1 MNGGPMPDRN
11 GDSWEAAREENA
23 RLIKA
28 CLQGSESAWSELV
41 SKYKNLIF
49 SIPMKY
55 GLSREDAA
63 DIFQAVC
70 LDLLNDL
77 SKIRDHGALA
87 GWIIRVTYNKCFH
100 RKRDTERYVPGDP
113 PETTIRIEEIPESIL
128 LDVQREQLLRN
139 ALLQLSSR
147 CQQLIQML
155 FFEFPVRPYE
165 EVAKSL
171 NLATGSIGFIRGRCL
186 EKLRQSLEKL
196 GFA

>member
-1 MNGGPMPDRN
+1 MNTGLRQDR
-11 GDSWEAAREENA
+11 DKTSWEAEHAEDA
-23 RLIKA
+23 RLIKD
-28 CLQGSESAWSELV
+28 CLLGNESAWAALV
-41 SKYKNLIF
+41 AKYKNLIF

-55 GLSREDAA
+55 GLQREDAA

-77 SKIRDHGALA
+77 SKVRDHGALA

-100 RKRDTERYVPGDP
+100 RKKDSDRYVPDEQ
-113 PETTIRIEEIPESIL
+113 PEAAIPVEAIPDSIL
-128 LDVQREQLLRN
+128 LEVQREQLLRN
-139 ALLQLSSR
+139 ALGQLSSR
-147 CQQLIQML
+147 CRQLIQML
-155 FFEFPVRPYE
+155 FFEFPVRPYQ

>member
-1 MNGGPMPDRN
+1 MKGVLIPDREKT
-11 GDSWEAAREENA
+11 WEAGREEDA
-23 RLIKA
+23 RLIKD
-28 CLQGSESAWSELV
+28 CLLGNESAWSELV

-49 SIPMKY
+49 SIPVKY

-77 SKIRDHGALA
+77 PKIREHGALA

-100 RKRDTERYVPGDP
+100 RKRDTDRYVPSEP
-113 PETTIRIEEIPESIL
+113 VETSVPEEDIPEAL
-128 LDVQREQLLRN
+128 LLEVQREQLLRR
-139 ALLQLSSR
+139 AVRQLSSR
-147 CQQLIQML
+147 CQQLIHML
-155 FFEFPVRPYE
+155 FFEFPVRPYQ

-186 EKLRQSLEKL
+186 EKLRQSLEKA

>member
-1 MNGGPMPDRN
+1 MNGGLMPDR
-11 GDSWEAAREENA
+11 DKAWEAAREEDA
-23 RLIKA
+23 RLIKE
-28 CLQGSESAWSELV
+28 CLTGNEHAWSELV

-49 SIPMKY
+49 SIPIKY

-77 SKIRDHGALA
+77 SKLRDHGALA
-87 GWIIRVTYNKCFH
+87 AWILRVTYNKCFH
-100 RKRDTERYVPGDP
+100 RRKDSERYVPGEP
-113 PETTIRIEEIPESIL
+113 PDAPTPKEEIPETML
-128 LDVQREQLLRN
+128 LEVQREQLLRN
-139 ALLQLSSR
+139 ALRQLSSR

-155 FFEFPVRPYE
+155 FFEFPARPYQE
-165 EVAKSL
+165 IAKSL

-186 EKLRQSLEKL
+186 EKLRQSLHKQ

>member
-1 MNGGPMPDRN
+1 MNGGLMPDR
-11 GDSWEAAREENA
+11 DKAWEAAREEDA
-23 RLIKA
+23 RLIKE
-28 CLQGSESAWSELV
+28 CLTGNEHAWSELV

-49 SIPMKY
+49 SIPIKY

-77 SKIRDHGALA
+77 SKLRDHGALA
-87 GWIIRVTYNKCFH
+87 GWILRVTYNKCFH
-100 RKRDTERYVPGDP
+100 RRKDSERYVPGEP
-113 PETTIRIEEIPESIL
+113 PDAPTPKEEIPETML
-128 LDVQREQLLRN
+128 LEVQREQLLRN
-139 ALLQLSSR
+139 ALRQLSSR

-155 FFEFPVRPYE
+155 FFEFPARPYQE
-165 EVAKSL
+165 IAKSL

-186 EKLRQSLEKL
+186 EKLRQSLHKQ